1 MPIITPAYPQQN
13 STFNVSQSTLSIMT
27 EEFKRGF
34 DIIEKLYNSEGN
46 WDLLFEPMNFFNK
59 YRHYITIIATCK
71 TDIDRLEW
79 VGLVESKIRLLVKSL
94 EDTEG
99 ITVAHVNPKQY
110 EGNNQKEPQTLWFI
124 GLDFEKLEHLKVDLT
139 YEIQQFVNTV
149 QRQGT
154 QSGVFKDGMKVE
166 ATYLKKKQ
174 LGMLL
179 PPSVIKLS
187 RKRSSQ
193 VVLALLFSIA
203 LLVWFL

>member
-1 MPIITPAYPQQN
+1 MQCLIC
-13 STFNVSQSTLSIMT
+13 L
-27 EEFKRGF
+27 
-34 DIIEKLYNSEGN
+34 
-46 WDLLFEPMNFFNK
+46 
-59 YRHYITIIATCK
+59 
-71 TDIDRLEW
+71 
-79 VGLVESKIRLLVKSL
+79 
-94 EDTEG
+94 
-99 ITVAHVNPKQY
+99 
-110 EGNNQKEPQTLWFI
+110 
-124 GLDFEKLEHLKVDLT
+124 
-139 YEIQQFVNTV
+139 V